1 VSKTKRLPLTT
12 DTDTGVELDMNVLI
26 IKNTPSEGP
35 GTIAEYLAE
44 KDIKHIVL
52 EFSGCG
58 AVMELPDLRPYTHLV
73 IMGGP
78 MAVYE
83 SDGLP
88 FLHLETAM
96 IRVFIKTGRPVLG
109 ICLGAQLIA
118 HAVWADVYKGSVQ
131 ETGWDRVEL
140 TEEGMLDPAFSA
152 LAVDN
157 KRYADIFQWHGDTFD
172 LPEKAVRM
180 ASSVHYHNQAFRY
193 GNNVYGLQFHIEV
206 TPEIIEEWFRKED
219 GFNVKDMLE
228 TARRIYPEYRKRA
241 FKFYN
246 NFFI

>member
-1 VSKTKRLPLTT
+1 
-12 DTDTGVELDMNVLI
+12 MNVLI
-26 IKNTPSEGP
+26 IKNASHEGP
-35 GTIAEYLAE
+35 GTIEDYLIE
-44 KDIKHIVL
+44 QGTKYVVL

-58 AVMELPDLRPYTHLV
+58 AVTELPDLRPYTHLI

-109 ICLGAQLIA
+109 VCLGAQIIA
-118 HAVWADVYKGSVQ
+118 NALWANIYKGAVP
-131 ETGWDRVEL
+131 ETGWDRVEI
-140 TEEGMLDPAFSA
+140 TEEGMSDPVFSA
-152 LAVDN
+152 LSVDN
-157 KRYADIFQWHGDTFD
+157 EPCADIFQWHGDTFD

-206 TPEIIEEWFRKED
+206 TPEIIEEWFRKEE
-219 GFNVKDMLE
+219 GFDVAAMLD
-228 TARRIYPEYRKRA
+228 TARRIYPEYKKRA
-241 FKFYN
+241 FRFYH

>member
-1 VSKTKRLPLTT
+1 
-12 DTDTGVELDMNVLI
+12 MNVLI
-26 IKNTPSEGP
+26 VKNIPSEGP
-35 GTIAEYLAE
+35 GTIQDYLIE
-44 KDIKHIVL
+44 KRAGYDAL

-58 AVMELPDLRPYTHLV
+58 AVNELPDLRGFTHLV

-109 ICLGAQLIA
+109 ICLGAQIIA
-118 HAVWADVYKGSVQ
+118 HALWANVYKGSVQ
-131 ETGWDRVEL
+131 ETGWDKVEI
-140 TEEGMLDPAFSA
+140 TEEGMRDPAFSA
-152 LAVDN
+152 LAVDGVPH
-157 KRYADIFQWHGDTFD
+157 ADIFQWHGDTFD
-172 LPEKAVRM
+172 LPEKAVRL
-180 ASSVHYHNQAFRY
+180 ASSVHYQNQAFRY

-206 TPEIIEEWFRKED
+206 TPEIIEEWFRKE
-219 GFNVKDMLE
+219 GGGVNVENMLD

>member
-1 VSKTKRLPLTT
+1 
-12 DTDTGVELDMNVLI
+12 MNVLI
-26 IKNTPSEGP
+26 VKNVSDEGP
-35 GTIAEYLAE
+35 GTIEDYLIE
-44 KDIKHIVL
+44 QGIKYVVL

-58 AVMELPDLRPYTHLV
+58 AVTELPDTSAYTHLV

-96 IRVFIKTGRPVLG
+96 IRVFIKTGRPVIG
-109 ICLGAQLIA
+109 ICLGAQIIA
-118 HAVWADVYKGSVQ
+118 HALWADVYKGAVQ
-131 ETGWDRVEL
+131 ETGWNRVEI
-140 TEEGMLDPAFSA
+140 TEEGMQDPAFSA

-157 KRYADIFQWHGDTFD
+157 KPYADIFQWHGDTFD
-172 LPEKAVRM
+172 LPGKAVRM
-180 ASSVHYHNQAFRY
+180 ASSADYQNQAFRY

-206 TPEIIEEWFRKED
+206 TPEIIEEWFRKGE
-219 GFNVKDMLE
+219 GFDVGSMLD
-228 TARRIYPEYRKRA
+228 TARRIYPEYKKRA
-241 FKFYN
+241 FRFYN

>member
-1 VSKTKRLPLTT
+1 
-12 DTDTGVELDMNVLI
+12 MNVLI
-26 IKNTPSEGP
+26 VKNIPNEGP
-35 GTIAEYLAE
+35 GTIQDYLTEQGTRYDA
-44 KDIKHIVL
+44 L

-58 AVMELPDLRPYTHLV
+58 AVNELPDLREYTHLV

-109 ICLGAQLIA
+109 VCLGAQIIA
-118 HAVWADVYKGSVQ
+118 NALWANVYKGAVP
-131 ETGWDRVEL
+131 ETGWDRVEI

-157 KRYADIFQWHGDTFD
+157 KPYADIFQWHGDTFD

-180 ASSVHYHNQAFRY
+180 ASSAHYQNQAFRY
-193 GNNVYGLQFHIEV
+193 GNNIYGLQFHIEV
-206 TPEIIEEWFRKED
+206 TPEIIEEWFRKEE
-219 GFNVKDMLE
+219 GFNVENMLD

-241 FKFYN
+241 LKFYN

>member
-1 VSKTKRLPLTT
+1 MNQPETV
-12 DTDTGVELDMNVLI
+12 MNVLI
-26 IKNTPSEGP
+26 IKNIPSEGP
-35 GTIAEYLAE
+35 GTIADYLTGKGIEYT
-44 KDIKHIVL
+44 VL

-58 AVMELPDLRPYTHLV
+58 AVTELPDLRPYTHLV

-109 ICLGAQLIA
+109 ICLGAQIIA
-118 HAVWADVYKGSVQ
+118 NAVWAEVYKGAVQ
-131 ETGWDRVEL
+131 ETGWDRVEI
-140 TEEGMLDPAFSA
+140 TDEGMQDPAFSA
-152 LAVDN
+152 LAVDD
-157 KRYADIFQWHGDTFD
+157 KPCAEIFQWHGDTFG

-180 ASSVHYHNQAFRY
+180 ASSVHYENQAFRY
-193 GNNVYGLQFHIEV
+193 GSNVYGLQFHIEV
-206 TPEIIEEWFRKED
+206 TPEIIEEWFRKEE
-219 GFNVKDMLE
+219 GFDVGDMLD
-228 TARRIYPEYRKRA
+228 TARRIFPEYRKRA
-241 FKFYN
+241 FKFYD